1 MARIRTIKPEFS
13 QSESMGRISRDA
25 RLLFILLWTMCDDQG
40 RTRAAS
46 RMLASTLF
54 PYDDDAFSKIDEWL
68 RELERERCIVRYI
81 VDGSAYL
88 QVLKWDKHQKI
99 DRPSR
104 SKFPG
109 VADSGDDVFGGSGPD
124 EDEDLDEASRTRP
137 EPSSSDR
144 EPSKD
149 TREPSSWDQGR
160 DQGREGKGSGE
171 GGDPKK
177 PGPPVVRKP
186 PPGLVEP
193 APVVATL
200 PLKGGGE
207 YEVTA
212 DHVAAW
218 AKAFPDRDVAKEL
231 AKMRAWLTAATERR
245 KTARGIERFVV
256 GWLGRAEFDS
266 GGKPGAGSG
275 GGAAGVTV
283 LPSRPWDGAG

>member
-54 PYDDDAFSKIDEWL
+54 PYDDDAFTSIDKWL
-68 RELERERCIVRYI
+68 GELERERCIVRYV

-88 QVLKWDKHQKI
+88 QVLKWEKHQKI

-109 VADSGDDVFGGSGPD
+109 VSDSGDSANTGSYD
-124 EDEDLDEASRTRP
+124 EDDGDLVDMSRGSPEYSPRIREDSGT
-137 EPSSSDR
+137 
-144 EPSKD
+144 
-149 TREPSSWDQGR
+149 TREGSSGDQGR

-171 GGDPKK
+171 GAGPKK
-177 PGPPVVRKP
+177 TGPSDRPKASGGLVDSSPVVCS
-186 PPGLVEP
+186 
-193 APVVATL
+193 L

-207 YEVTA
+207 FEVTA

-218 AKAFPDRDVAKEL
+218 EKAFPERDVPKEL
-231 AKMRAWLTAATERR
+231 AKMRVWLAAATERR

-266 GGKPGAGSG
+266 GGRTTSAG
-275 GGAAGVTV
+275 GGVSGVTV
-283 LPSRPWDGAG
+283 LPSRPWEGAR